1 MTRAWLLEPTTQ
13 GTGAA
18 SSPFAVRAIE
28 SPARPPGPGEVVLAI
43 EAAAITA
50 VDLAV
55 ARARREDPGHASD
68 AASKELV
75 AGGSAVGRVVA
86 AGEQAAALMGMR
98 AIFGPHL
105 PCGECDLC
113 RRGGAVVCPTGVRLG
128 LTARGALA
136 ERVTMPVRWI
146 VAFGGELDVPGPAAA
161 LCGGDAALAYAMYA
175 RAGVGP
181 RDATVVL
188 GDGPIARFL
197 IEILCA
203 KNAAPVVIVRSNAPD
218 GFRDW
223 VAVRAHVAFVADDA
237 PDAESRAAALAAIR
251 AAGHGGKPWKLFE
264 TTGEA
269 ARQTRALAI
278 AGPRATV
285 VLAAPSATGV
295 PAARV
300 DLGMALDEDSTV
312 IGVAGAHPDLL
323 VDVAAM
329 AVKGELDVAAAC
341 DAVPV
346 DDLAAAL
353 ARRAGV
359 RLSTALVATIAA

>member
-1 MTRAWLLEPTTQ
+1 MTRAWLLDPTTQ
-13 GTGAA
+13 GAGAA
-18 SSPFAVRAIE
+18 SSPFAVRMIE
-28 SPARPPGPGEVVLAI
+28 SPARPPGPGEIVLAI
-43 EAAAITA
+43 EAAAITP

-55 ARARREDPGHASD
+55 ARARRDSSADD
-68 AASKELV
+68 ALV

-86 AGEQAAALMGMR
+86 AGDQAAALLGMR
-98 AIFGPHL
+98 AILGPHL

-128 LTARGALA
+128 VTARGALA

-146 VAFGGELDVPGPAAA
+146 VAFGGDLDVPGPAAA

-197 IEILCA
+197 VEILVA
-203 KNAAPVVIVRSNAPD
+203 KNAAPVVVVRSNAPD
-218 GFRDW
+218 GWGAW
-223 VAVRAHVAFVADDA
+223 VEARAHATYVDDDT
-237 PDAESRAAALAAIR
+237 PDAESRAAALDAIR

-329 AVKGELDVAAAC
+329 AVKGELDLAGAC

-346 DDLAAAL
+346 DELGAAL

-359 RLSTALVATIAA
+359 RLTTSLVALVPTTAARA